1 MYRCQ
6 FDAYGNLV
14 EEDIATHW
22 QTGERLISF
31 RNPLRFQG
39 QYEDEESGLFY
50 NLNRYYQPDPIGL
63 RGGLNL
69 YAYASNPLSWIDPL
83 GLAGCNAQ
91 QRRNISDLRNGKGV
105 TVRSVDEARALLD
118 NMPDL
123 RPNVDNFPA
132 RSGELYSG
140 TKFSD
145 VWKQP
150 AGIYRGDLY
159 NMKNPLHDNNPHYNI
174 IFGDGTKAGIII
186 VP

>member
-1 MYRCQ
+1 
-6 FDAYGNLV
+6 
-14 EEDIATHW
+14 
-22 QTGERLISF
+22 
-31 RNPLRFQG
+31 
-39 QYEDEESGLFY
+39 
-50 NLNRYYQPDPIGL
+50 RYYDPDVGRFMVTDPIGL
-63 RGGLNL
+63 NGGINL
-69 YAYASNPLSWIDPL
+69 YAYVKNPLTWIDPL

-91 QRRNISDLRNGKGV
+91 QRRNISDLRNGKDV

-123 RPNVDNFPA
+123 RPHVDNFPA

-150 AGIYRGDLY
+150 AGTYRGDLY
-159 NMKNPLHDNNPHYNI
+159 NVKNPLSDVVHNSKNPLHDNNPHYNI